1 MSNNSKGLHALEIDC
16 LARRMLGDLSEYLT
30 RREISDFKNRESVR
44 WLGVFARDQ
53 LPDDLNSR
61 RPFALVLNTD
71 PADKPG
77 MHWLAMYGPAKG
89 PIELFDSYALPP
101 SLYALNTFALTYSRT
116 PLQSPTSAVCGHY
129 CLYFLYIRSHG
140 HSFNTII
147 RHLKQMFNVD
157 SYVQKFIN
165 DLQARFRSIL
175 PCNRTG
181 QCCQL
186 KCSFC

>member
-1 MSNNSKGLHALEIDC
+1 MNNSKGLHALEIDC
-16 LARRMLGDLSEYLT
+16 LASRMLGDLRLYLT
-30 RREISDFKNRESVR
+30 SNEISDIKNRESVR

-53 LPDDLNSR
+53 IPDDLNSK

-77 MHWLAMYGPAKG
+77 QHWLAMYGPTTG

-101 SLYALNTFALTYSRT
+101 SLYGLNSFALTYSRT
-116 PLQSPTSAVCGHY
+116 PLQSPSSAVCGHY
-129 CLYFLYIRSHG
+129 CLFFLYIRSHCN
-140 HSFNTII
+140 SFNAII

-157 SYVQKFIN
+157 SYVREYIN
-165 DLQARFRSIL
+165 DLQARFRSIS